1 MTIRNV
7 KTRFT
12 FLALVGA
19 LFLASCTSNDSE
31 NLPAE
36 LTAEEAQSIVL
47 SYDLTSVVEDIVE
60 DDDYDNGTAARGTTT
75 SSAAKCATRT
85 VVENGNEKVV
95 TLDFGDGCT
104 GKRGRVYAGKIII
117 TYVKTDT
124 DKSKTVAF
132 DGFTVDGNAVAGSKS
147 IKKVKANANGNP
159 ESTFAVDI
167 TITFTTGEVVT
178 KKGTK
183 VREKIEGA
191 ATRDRGDDVYS
202 ISGSWE
208 SVNKDGVMKKA
219 TITTNLRREY
229 ACRYIVSGVVE
240 IVKDGDTFTL
250 DFGDGTCDNKAT
262 LTDSAGNTKEITLKR
277 K

>member
-1 MTIRNV
+1 MTIKNV
-7 KTRFT
+7 TTRFT
-12 FLALVGA
+12 FLALAGA

-31 NLPAE
+31 NLPVE
-36 LTAEEAQSIVL
+36 LTAEEAQNIVL
-47 SYDLTSVVEDIVE
+47 SDDVTAVVEDIVE

-95 TLDFGDGCT
+95 TLDFGDGCI
-104 GKRGRVYAGKIII
+104 GKRGREYAGKIII

-132 DGFTVDGNAVAGSKS
+132 DGFTVDGNAVAGGKS
-147 IKKVKANANGNP
+147 IKKVKANTNGNP
-159 ESTFAVDI
+159 EATYTVDI

-191 ATRDRGDDVYS
+191 ATRNRGDDVYS
-202 ISGSWE
+202 ISGNWE
-208 SVNKDGVMKKA
+208 SVNKEGVMKKA

-250 DFGDGTCDNKAT
+250 DFGNGECDNKAT
-262 LTDSAGNTKEITLKR
+262 LTDASGNSKEIILRR